1 MWKKQTAQ
9 MTQQKLAWSAKKD
22 GLDCQE
28 EWPGAPRRMAWSTV
42 QEKLAMT
49 PQVATVTIKILKMA
63 KMLLVVLHDNNQP
76 ARQQ

>member
-1 MWKKQTAQ
+1 VEKTDRTNDA
-9 MTQQKLAWSAKKD
+9 TEI
-22 GLDCQE
+22 GLERQE
-28 EWPGAPRRMAWSTV
+28 EWPGLPRRTAWSTV

-76 ARQQ
+76 RRQ